1 MKFGNE
7 PTDISETS
15 FPSLKSI
22 EDKINEGIG
31 SIRERITNSS
41 AKCFLRLS
49 TRSPKDAIF
58 HLKTFPDLYSKKLIQ
73 AKENDTLASVA
84 SVQTYQKLIAFYLAS
99 TEILSISNG
108 IEGVRMLVMSNRIQ
122 GDLKEFAERSE
133 PLNLI
138 IREFV
143 EFPVEHELRGF
154 VWKKKLTALSQ
165 YNNIAFLPSLVKNKD
180 EIETNVKSFM
190 EKFIGIIGDKI
201 ENFVVDIVLDYE
213 GKVWVVELNPF
224 GELAGSCLFS
234 WVTDR
239 ELLLNEEGRYEFRI
253 QETPPDLKYI
263 KGALSERVIDFLYK
277 G

>member
-1 MKFGNE
+1 
-7 PTDISETS
+7 
-15 FPSLKSI
+15 
-22 EDKINEGIG
+22 
-31 SIRERITNSS
+31 
-41 AKCFLRLS
+41 
-49 TRSPKDAIF
+49 
-58 HLKTFPDLYSKKLIQ
+58 
-73 AKENDTLASVA
+73 
-84 SVQTYQKLIAFYLAS
+84 
-99 TEILSISNG
+99 
-108 IEGVRMLVMSNRIQ
+108 MLVMSNRIQ
-122 GDLKEFAERSE
+122 EDLKEFVERSE

-143 EFPVEHELRGF
+143 EFPVEHELRGS
-154 VWKKKLTALSQ
+154 VWEKILTTLSQ

-263 KGALSERVIDFLYK
+263 KGELSERVIDFLEI
-277 G
+277 